1 MGKWVA
7 IAFML
12 IAGGICYLSSTG
24 HTVNSSVSWLKRQC
38 GMEVAGQEL
47 KGVPYHNYT
56 PVVR

>member
-7 IAFML
+7 IAIML
-12 IAGGICYLSSTG
+12 IAGGIFYLASTG
-24 HTVNSSVSWLKRQC
+24 ATVNSSVNWVKKQC